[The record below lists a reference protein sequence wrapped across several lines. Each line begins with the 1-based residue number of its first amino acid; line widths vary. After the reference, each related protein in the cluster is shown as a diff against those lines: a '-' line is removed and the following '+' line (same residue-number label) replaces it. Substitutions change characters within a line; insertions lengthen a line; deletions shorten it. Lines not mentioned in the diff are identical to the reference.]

1 MFADNAQPHPS
12 SSDTPE
18 ASLRFGM
25 MLAEL
30 WHDWFETMSQMSYQT
45 HRVCEFFLEN
55 GGSFDGQHGAFDPR
69 SSPSASGEP
78 NGSVDMDRLK
88 QCLQSMEPTQAA
100 RVIHAVHM
108 MHAME
113 TMLKRQRSR
122 ANEGEGT
129 AW

>member
-1 MFADNAQPHPS
+1 
-12 SSDTPE
+12 
-18 ASLRFGM
+18 
-25 MLAEL
+25 
-30 WHDWFETMSQMSYQT
+30 
-45 HRVCEFFLEN
+45 
-55 GGSFDGQHGAFDPR
+55 
-69 SSPSASGEP
+69 
-78 NGSVDMDRLK
+78 MDRLK